1 MPSVKQEHIVRQIS
15 APSIKIDELAFEDF
29 ESGEMN
35 STDTTNRQNNLAKG
49 YPIKYSK
56 MQGASH
62 PLMKINEFVFQQGDT
77 AYMKID
83 TSGFLPTITTRLL
96 IKSKSMYTS
105 DFPKDGDILSV
116 FIRSKDDSFKP
127 IRNDYEITS
136 VKVEGERHETTAEW
150 MTVSGVLYVEGL
162 KDMKCFSKHGNSSDV
177 LQEIA
182 DTVGLVLNS

>member
-116 FIRSKDDSFKP
+116 FIRSKDLMYMSYSCSSVIYFFGLTCLS
-127 IRNDYEITS
+127 TS
-136 VKVEGERHETTAEW
+136 EDVILTISSVIYSSWLPSA
-150 MTVSGVLYVEGL
+150 
-162 KDMKCFSKHGNSSDV
+162 SK
-177 LQEIA
+177 A
-182 DTVGLVLNS
+182 